1 MEAWVSA
8 WLERYGEQA
17 LWLVPLLAFA
27 EASVGLGLFVSGVL
41 LLTAATL
48 LYTQGLAGL
57 PEIIALAWAGALLG
71 DHSGF
76 LTGRHFGPRFHH
88 LRLAQRYRQNLLKAE
103 AMVQRH
109 GAAAIFI
116 GRFVPAI
123 RSVVPVLVGI
133 SGFARLR
140 YLLVDA
146 LACLL
151 WALALAAIVAG
162 LDSLW

>member
-1 MEAWVSA
+1 MLE
-8 WLERYGEQA
+8 WLERHGDQA

-27 EASVGLGLFVSGVL
+27 EAAVGLGLFVSGVL
-41 LLTAATL
+41 LLSAATL
-48 LYTQGLAGL
+48 LYAQGLAGL
-57 PEIIALAWAGALLG
+57 PEIVVLAWAGAMLG

-76 LTGRHFGPRFHH
+76 LTGRHFGPRFHQ

-140 YLLVDA
+140 YLLMDA

-151 WALALAAIVAG
+151 WALTLAALVAG

>member
-1 MEAWVSA
+1 MG
-8 WLERYGEQA
+8 WLESNRDQA

-27 EASVGLGLFVSGVL
+27 EAAVGLGLFVSGVL
-41 LLTAATL
+41 LVTAATI
-48 LYTQGLAGL
+48 LYTQGLVDL
-57 PEIIALAWAGALLG
+57 PQIIALAWAGALLG

-162 LDSLW
+162 LDTMW

>member
-1 MEAWVSA
+1 MDVWLTG
-8 WLERYGEQA
+8 WLENYRDQA

-27 EASVGLGLFVSGVL
+27 EAAVGLGLFVSGVL
-41 LLTAATL
+41 LVTAATL
-48 LYTQGLAGL
+48 LYTNGLADL
-57 PEIIALAWAGALLG
+57 PQIVALAWAGALLG

-76 LTGRHFGPRFHH
+76 LTGRHLGPRFHH
-88 LRLAQRYRQNLLKAE
+88 LRLTQRYRQNLLKAE

-109 GAAAIFI
+109 GAAAIFF

-140 YLLVDA
+140 YLVVDA

-162 LDSLW
+162 LDTLW